1 MGEKTMTNKQPPEQ
15 RAVGKEERHFGQ
27 RIEVVPSI
35 LSADFTD
42 LGKEIKKVERAGC
55 SRLHLDVMDGH
66 FVPNISIGPV
76 VIKAI
81 RKYTDLY
88 LQTHLMIDHPERYV
102 ADFKRAGSDCIIIHQ
117 EACRNFRKAVEM
129 IKGLKMTAGIS
140 LRPKTPLDTIKD
152 IINRMDMVLIMTV
165 EPGFGGQAFIRGS
178 EKKVAAAKTMLYQ
191 KGLNI
196 HIGVDGGININTIPL
211 VVKAGAT
218 LLIAGSAV
226 FMGNVMRNIRD
237 LRERAREAAYEAT
250 RTGNQK

>member
-1 MGEKTMTNKQPPEQ
+1 MTEKQPQ
-15 RAVGKEERHFGQ
+15 QQYAIGKEEKYFTQ

-35 LSADFTD
+35 LSADFTN

-88 LQTHLMIDHPERYV
+88 LQTHLMIDHPKRYV

-129 IKGLKMTAGIS
+129 IKGLKMKAGIS

-152 IINRMDMVLIMTV
+152 IIDKVNMILIMTV
-165 EPGFGGQAFIRGS
+165 EPGFGGQTFIRGS
-178 EKKVAAAKTMLYQ
+178 EKKVAAVKTMLYQ
-191 KGLNI
+191 KGLDINV
-196 HIGVDGGININTIPL
+196 GVDGGINNNTIPL

-218 LLIAGSAV
+218 HLIAGSAV
-226 FMGNVMRNIRD
+226 FKGDVTKNIRA
-237 LRERAREAAYEAT
+237 LRERAKEAHYEGT
-250 RTGNQK
+250 RKQK

>member
-1 MGEKTMTNKQPPEQ
+1 MQS
-15 RAVGKEERHFGQ
+15 
-27 RIEVVPSI
+27 IEIIPSI
-35 LSADFTD
+35 LSADFTN

-129 IKGLKMTAGIS
+129 IKGLKVKAGIA
-140 LRPKTPLDTIKD
+140 LRPNTPLDIIKD
-152 IINRMDMVLIMTV
+152 IIYKMDMILIMTV
-165 EPGFGGQAFIRGS
+165 EPGFGGQTFIKGS
-178 EKKVAAAKTMLYQ
+178 EKKVAAIKTMLDQ
-191 KGLNI
+191 KDLNI
-196 HIGVDGGININTIPL
+196 SIGVDGGINNNTIPM

-218 LLIAGSAV
+218 QLIAGSSV
-226 FMGNVMRNIRD
+226 FKGDVIKNIRI
-237 LRERAREAAYEAT
+237 LRKRANEAVCET
-250 RTGNQK
+250 MNVEEK

>member
-1 MGEKTMTNKQPPEQ
+1 LQKS
-15 RAVGKEERHFGQ
+15 
-27 RIEVVPSI
+27 IEIIPSI
-35 LSADFTD
+35 LSADFTN

-88 LQTHLMIDHPERYV
+88 LQAHLMIDHPERYV

-129 IKGLKMTAGIS
+129 IKGLKVKAGIA
-140 LRPKTPLDTIKD
+140 LRPNTPPDTIKD
-152 IINRMDMVLIMTV
+152 IIDEMDMVLIMTV
-165 EPGFGGQAFIRGS
+165 EPGFGGQTFIKGS
-178 EKKVAAAKTMLYQ
+178 EKKVAAIKTILSQ
-191 KGLNI
+191 KGLDI
-196 HIGVDGGININTIPL
+196 PIGVDGGINNNTIPL

-218 LLIAGSAV
+218 QLIAGSSV
-226 FMGNVMRNIRD
+226 FKGNVIKNICI
-237 LRERAREAAYEAT
+237 LRERANETVCEMLSVEE
-250 RTGNQK
+250 K

>member
-1 MGEKTMTNKQPPEQ
+1 MQKS
-15 RAVGKEERHFGQ
+15 
-27 RIEVVPSI
+27 IEIIPSI
-35 LSADFTD
+35 LSADFTN

-117 EACRNFRKAVEM
+117 EACRNFRRAVEM
-129 IKGLKMTAGIS
+129 IKGLKLKAGIA
-140 LRPKTPLDTIKD
+140 LRPNTPPDTIKD
-152 IINRMDMVLIMTV
+152 IIDEMDMVLIMTV
-165 EPGFGGQAFIRGS
+165 EPGFGGQTFIKGS
-178 EKKVAAAKTMLYQ
+178 EKKVAAIKTRLDQ
-191 KGLNI
+191 KDLDI
-196 HIGVDGGININTIPL
+196 SIGVDGGINNNTIPM

-218 LLIAGSAV
+218 QLIAGSSV
-226 FMGNVMRNIRD
+226 FKGDVMKNIRS
-237 LRERAREAAYEAT
+237 LREKANKVVCETPIMEE
-250 RTGNQK
+250 K

>member
-1 MGEKTMTNKQPPEQ
+1 MQS
-15 RAVGKEERHFGQ
+15 
-27 RIEVVPSI
+27 IEIIPSI
-35 LSADFTD
+35 LSADFTN

-66 FVPNISIGPV
+66 FVPNISIGPI

-129 IKGLKMTAGIS
+129 IKGLKVKAGIA
-140 LRPKTPLDTIKD
+140 LRPNTPPDTIKD
-152 IINRMDMVLIMTV
+152 IIDEMDMVLIMTV
-165 EPGFGGQAFIRGS
+165 EPGFGGQTFIKGS
-178 EKKVAAAKTMLYQ
+178 EKKVAAIKTILSQ
-191 KGLNI
+191 KGLDI
-196 HIGVDGGININTIPL
+196 PIGVDGGINNNTIPL

-218 LLIAGSAV
+218 QLIAGSAV
-226 FMGNVMRNIRD
+226 FTGDIMKNIRI
-237 LRERAREAAYEAT
+237 LRERANETVCEMLSMEE
-250 RTGNQK
+250 K

>member
-1 MGEKTMTNKQPPEQ
+1 MQN
-15 RAVGKEERHFGQ
+15 
-27 RIEVVPSI
+27 IEIVPSI
-35 LSADFTD
+35 LSADFTN

-81 RKYTDLY
+81 RKHTDLY

-129 IKGLKMTAGIS
+129 IKGLKLKAGIA
-140 LRPKTPLDTIKD
+140 LRPNTPPDTIKD
-152 IINRMDMVLIMTV
+152 IIDKMDMILIMTV
-165 EPGFGGQAFIRGS
+165 EPGFGGQRFIKGS
-178 EKKVAAAKTMLYQ
+178 EKKVATIKTILSQ
-191 KGLNI
+191 KGLDI
-196 HIGVDGGININTIPL
+196 PIGVDGGINNNTIPL

-218 LLIAGSAV
+218 QLVAGSAV
-226 FMGNVMRNIRD
+226 FTGDVMKNIRN
-237 LRERAREAAYEAT
+237 LRERANEAVCET
-250 RTGNQK
+250 LKVEEN

>member
-1 MGEKTMTNKQPPEQ
+1 MQS
-15 RAVGKEERHFGQ
+15 
-27 RIEVVPSI
+27 IEIIPSI
-35 LSADFTD
+35 LSADFTN

-129 IKGLKMTAGIS
+129 IKGLKVKAGIA
-140 LRPKTPLDTIKD
+140 LRPNTPPDTIKD
-152 IINRMDMVLIMTV
+152 IIDEMDMVLIMTV
-165 EPGFGGQAFIRGS
+165 EPGFGGQTFIKGS
-178 EKKVAAAKTMLYQ
+178 EKKVAAIKTILSQ
-191 KGLNI
+191 KGLDI
-196 HIGVDGGININTIPL
+196 PIGVDGGINNNTIPL
-211 VVKAGAT
+211 VVKAGT
-218 LLIAGSAV
+218 TQLVAGSAV
-226 FMGNVMRNIRD
+226 FTGDVMKNIRI
-237 LRERAREAAYEAT
+237 LRERANEAVCEMLSVEE
-250 RTGNQK
+250 N

>member
-1 MGEKTMTNKQPPEQ
+1 MQS
-15 RAVGKEERHFGQ
+15 
-27 RIEVVPSI
+27 IEIIPSI
-35 LSADFTD
+35 LSADFTN
-42 LGKEIKKVERAGC
+42 LGKEIKKIERAGC

-129 IKGLKMTAGIS
+129 IKGLKLKAGIA
-140 LRPKTPLDTIKD
+140 LRPNTPPDTIKD
-152 IINRMDMVLIMTV
+152 IIDEMDIVLIMTV
-165 EPGFGGQAFIRGS
+165 EPGFSGQTFINGS
-178 EKKVAAAKTMLYQ
+178 EKKVTAIKTILSQ
-191 KGLNI
+191 KGLDI
-196 HIGVDGGININTIPL
+196 PIGVDGGINNNTIPL

-218 LLIAGSAV
+218 QLIAGSAV
-226 FMGNVMRNIRD
+226 FTGGIMKNIRI
-237 LRERAREAAYEAT
+237 LRERANEAVCET
-250 RTGNQK
+250 LKVEEK

>member
-1 MGEKTMTNKQPPEQ
+1 MQKS
-15 RAVGKEERHFGQ
+15 
-27 RIEVVPSI
+27 IEIIPSI
-35 LSADFTD
+35 LSADFTN

-81 RKYTDLY
+81 RKYTDLS

-129 IKGLKMTAGIS
+129 IKGLKVKAGIA
-140 LRPKTPLDTIKD
+140 LRPNTPPDTIKD
-152 IINRMDMVLIMTV
+152 IIDEMDMVLIMTV
-165 EPGFGGQAFIRGS
+165 EPGFGGQTFIKGS
-178 EKKVAAAKTMLYQ
+178 EKKVAAIKTILSQ
-191 KGLNI
+191 KGLDI
-196 HIGVDGGININTIPL
+196 PIGVDGGINNNTIPL

-218 LLIAGSAV
+218 QLVAGSAV
-226 FMGNVMRNIRD
+226 FTGDVMKNIRI
-237 LRERAREAAYEAT
+237 LRERANEAVCET
-250 RTGNQK
+250 LSMEEK